1 MWNLKGK
8 KTLITGGSEGIG
20 LAVVEE
26 FISLGS
32 DVWVVARSI
41 EKLKALS
48 EVYKNKGVVIL
59 FSSLDLS
66 EEANR
71 NSLVEEIETKWGKL
85 DVLVNNVGTNIRK
98 KAHEYESHEIEKIF
112 KLNFFTPMDLTRKLF
127 SCLKKSQHPS
137 VVNLSSVGSLN
148 HIRSGF
154 PYGASKAALNQ
165 LTKNLAVEW
174 AMDGIRVNAVAPWY
188 TDTPLVQ
195 SVLQDENLYRQILE
209 RTPMKR
215 IAQPSEIA
223 TVVAFFAM
231 PASSYI
237 TGQVLA
243 VDGGF
248 TINMYNP
255 T

>member
-8 KTLITGGSEGIG
+8 KALITGGSEGIG

-26 FISLGS
+26 FVSLGS
-32 DVWVVARSI
+32 DVWVVARSR
-41 EKLKALS
+41 EKLNALC
-48 EVYKNKGVVIL
+48 EMYKNKGVHIL
-59 FSSLDLS
+59 ISSLDLS

-71 NSLVEEIETKWGKL
+71 NTLVKEIETKWGKL

-98 KAHEYESHEIEKIF
+98 KAHEYESQEIEKIF
-112 KLNFFTPMDLTRKLF
+112 KLNFFTPMDLSRKLY
-127 SCLKKSQHPS
+127 SSLKKSQNTS
-137 VVNLSSVGSLN
+137 VVNISSVASLN

-154 PYGASKAALNQ
+154 PYGTSKAALNQ

-195 SVLQDENLYRQILE
+195 PVLQDENLYKQILE

-215 IAQPSEIA
+215 IAQPKEIA
-223 TVVAFFAM
+223 TAVAFFAM
-231 PASSYI
+231 TSSSYI

-248 TINMYNP
+248 SINMYNP
-255 T
+255 S